1 MVFRRSVSTPLSL
14 FTCSGWCRFVAVCFK
29 KTWQNVAKFYCM
41 RVRNMLEVSM
51 GYHSKHPPYA
61 PMYPRGT
68 VSMLDNL
75 KKSIYN
81 NIEQLFAE
89 VAVDEMAGDVLGY
102 MKSSLLYPPLLKH

>member
-1 MVFRRSVSTPLSL
+1 
-14 FTCSGWCRFVAVCFK
+14 
-29 KTWQNVAKFYCM
+29 
-41 RVRNMLEVSM
+41 
-51 GYHSKHPPYA
+51 
-61 PMYPRGT
+61 
-68 VSMLDNL
+68 MLDNL